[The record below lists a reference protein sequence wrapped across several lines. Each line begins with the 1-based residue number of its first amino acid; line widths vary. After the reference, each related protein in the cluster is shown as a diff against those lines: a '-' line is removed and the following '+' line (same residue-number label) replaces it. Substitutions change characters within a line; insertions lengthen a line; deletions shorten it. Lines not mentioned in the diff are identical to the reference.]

1 MFDLET
7 LSARE
12 EIKELKARY
21 FRFTDTHDFT
31 AFGELFTADA
41 VLEAG
46 ELNGPTVVAAQGREA
61 IVEQTR
67 SASLGMTKI
76 HHGHNSEITITGPD
90 RASAI
95 WSAEYIF
102 YARISVKPQ
111 CMLHSYVY
119 YYEDYRRVEGTWLF
133 DRVKIVN
140 VQTVVP

>member
-1 MFDLET
+1 MFDLEA
-7 LSARE
+7 LSVRE

-21 FRFTDTHDFT
+21 FRFTDTHDFK

-46 ELNGPTVVAAQGREA
+46 ELNGPTVVAARGREA
-61 IVEQTR
+61 IVEQTHL
-67 SASLGMTKI
+67 ASLGMTKI
-76 HHGHNSEITITGPD
+76 HHGHNGEITITGPD

-102 YARISVKPQ
+102 FAKTSEKPR
-111 CMLHSYVY
+111 CVLHSYVY
-119 YYEDYRRVEGTWLF
+119 YHEDYQRVDGTWLF